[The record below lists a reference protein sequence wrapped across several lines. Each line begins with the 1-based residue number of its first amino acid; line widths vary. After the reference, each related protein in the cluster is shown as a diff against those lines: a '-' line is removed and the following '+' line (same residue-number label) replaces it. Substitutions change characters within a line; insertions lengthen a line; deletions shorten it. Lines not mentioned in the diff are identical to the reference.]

1 MSKTGLDDYLLN
13 NDREEFQELP
23 ERELTEDEIKGGEE
37 ESKKRQSQS
46 QVVLGLAS
54 KELVLFRDKNKEPFC
69 FLDNEAVYL
78 RSRKIRNWLAMLY
91 YRATGRGLNSDA
103 LGQVLNVLEAVAMF
117 QSPEL
122 EIWNR
127 VAKHEG
133 AFWYDLGNGRAI
145 KVAMDR
151 WETVAAPI
159 LFRRYAHQQAQVRP
173 IRRGNPWDV
182 FEFLNLSEPNRLLVL
197 IFIISCFIPDI
208 PHPIFYPHGPQGSG
222 KTCLCNIIKKLVDP
236 SSIEAMISPRDAA
249 QLVQIIAHH
258 HICLFDNISILPG
271 WMSDILAQAC
281 TGGGFSKRQL
291 YTDDDDIIYRVKR
304 CIGLN
309 GINLMI
315 SKPDL
320 MDRSILLNLDRID
333 PTRRIEE
340 AVLWQKFEEERP
352 HILGGIFDILAK
364 AVAIYPE
371 VKPVCLHR
379 MADFTRWG
387 FAIAEA
393 LGGLG
398 EKFLIAYGGNIEA
411 QNEEVIQG
419 NTLAQSVLTFM
430 DDKGK
435 WEGYIKEAFTKL
447 QEIGN
452 PSKYD
457 KTFPGDAKNLRRHL
471 ERIKTTLSEYGI
483 SFTIGKRSGP
493 GIPISFLRDCKKS
506 TASASSTQPADNSPK
521 PQAEAE
527 SSTQASLSKPF
538 KNADGVDDV
547 VGFHTY
553 REAEK
558 ADVDLREGE
567 I

>member
-1 MSKTGLDDYLLN
+1 
-13 NDREEFQELP
+13 
-23 ERELTEDEIKGGEE
+23 
-37 ESKKRQSQS
+37 
-46 QVVLGLAS
+46 
-54 KELVLFRDKNKEPFC
+54 
-69 FLDNEAVYL
+69 
-78 RSRKIRNWLAMLY
+78 
-91 YRATGRGLNSDA
+91 
-103 LGQVLNVLEAVAMF
+103 
-117 QSPEL
+117 
-122 EIWNR
+122 
-127 VAKHEG
+127 
-133 AFWYDLGNGRAI
+133 
-145 KVAMDR
+145 
-151 WETVAAPI
+151 
-159 LFRRYAHQQAQVRP
+159 
-173 IRRGNPWDV
+173 
-182 FEFLNLSEPNRLLVL
+182 
-197 IFIISCFIPDI
+197 
-208 PHPIFYPHGPQGSG
+208 
-222 KTCLCNIIKKLVDP
+222 
-236 SSIEAMISPRDAA
+236 MISPRDAA

-387 FAIAEA
+387 FAVAEA

-398 EKFLIAYGGNIEA
+398 EKFLIAYGGNIES
-411 QNEEVIQG
+411 QNEEVVQG
-419 NTLAQSVLTFM
+419 NTLAQAVLTFM

-435 WEGYIKEAFTKL
+435 WEGYIKEAFTKF
-447 QEIGN
+447 QEIAN

-506 TASASSTQPADNSPK
+506 TASASSTQSADNSPK

-527 SSTQASLSKPF
+527 SSTPSTLSGSSTAETQSSTQSSLSKTF

-558 ADVDLREGE
+558 ADVHLREGE